1 MRGGECRRA
10 ARLSGRRSTRY
21 RRAAQSNDA
30 PASRP
35 DHCWRSAR
43 WRRAGVAEDVE
54 YRPSGLATI
63 HANDCEHGLVR
74 MQQLIDENAGI
85 TANPHVIA
93 HSIDLCIFIEKEAS
107 IAAGRKVKQVAL
119 VERYDETRQKY

>member
-35 DHCWRSAR
+35 IIVGEVRDGAALALLKMWNTGHP
-43 WRRAGVAEDVE
+43 G
-54 YRPSGLATI
+54 GLATI

-93 HSIDLCIFIEKEAS
+93 HSIDLCIFIE
-107 IAAGRKVKQVAL
+107 
-119 VERYDETRQKY
+119 

>member
-54 YRPSGLATI
+54 YRPSGRAGDNSRKRLRAW
-63 HANDCEHGLVR
+63 
-74 MQQLIDENAGI
+74 IDENAGI

-119 VERYDETRQKY
+119 VERYDETRQ

>member
-54 YRPSGLATI
+54 YRPSGRAGDNSRKRLRAWTGAHAAT
-63 HANDCEHGLVR
+63 
-74 MQQLIDENAGI
+74 
-85 TANPHVIA
+85 
-93 HSIDLCIFIEKEAS
+93 DLCIFIEKEAS

-119 VERYDETRQKY
+119 VERYDETRQKYVVRQI